1 MSNDTPKYLCDL
13 HVHTKN
19 SDGNDTYAEIIEK
32 AESLG
37 MKVISIV
44 DHDVLP
50 LDTKEYTKNKKVKVL
65 QGIEISCDTLVDDV
79 HIVGL
84 GCDYSYPGFLEFVD
98 SMSISKVAAYKKLT
112 EILCEDGILVTWDD
126 VLANSGSP
134 LRDEQVQRKHIFEAI
149 ARGGYTKDWSEA
161 KLLVK
166 DTPKYEVR
174 RSKIASIDAI
184 ELIHAAG
191 GIAILAHPYLIDEA
205 VLIDG
210 TPATRERYIDMLIE
224 NGLDGIEAA
233 YTYEKTTYIGTL
245 SSIEIEKIITQT
257 YSNRL
262 AIISGGSDY
271 HGDEKKGMPFDK
283 SRQIG
288 EKGIDFEYF
297 INNKFLNAL
306 I

>member
-1 MSNDTPKYLCDL
+1 MPNYTPKYLCDL

-19 SDGNDTYAEIIEK
+19 SDGNDTYPELIEK

-37 MKVISIV
+37 MKVIAIV

-50 LDTKEYTKNKKVKVL
+50 LDTKEDTKDKEIKVL
-65 QGIEISCDTLVDDV
+65 RGIEISCDTLVDDV

-84 GCDYSYPGFLEFVD
+84 GCDYSYPEFKEFAD
-98 SMSISKVAAYKKLT
+98 SMSISKVASYKKLT
-112 EILCEDGILVTWDD
+112 EILCEDGIMVTWED
-126 VLANSGSP
+126 VLANNGSP
-134 LRDEQVQRKHIFEAI
+134 LKDEQVQRKHIFEAM
-149 ARGGYTKDWSEA
+149 ARGGFTKDWSEA

-174 RSKIASIDAI
+174 RNKIPAIDAI
-184 ELIHAAG
+184 KLIHGAG
-191 GIAILAHPYLIDEA
+191 GIAILAHPYLIDEN
-205 VLIDG
+205 VVIDG
-210 TPATRERYIDMLIE
+210 VPATRDAYITMLIE

-233 YTYEKTTYIGTL
+233 YTYEKTTYKGNL

-262 AIISGGSDY
+262 SVISGGSDY
-271 HGDEKKGMPFDK
+271 HGDEKKGMSFDK

-306 I
+306 L